1 MIVRCRVNNFAT
13 FENLS
18 FNLAVKFIATKMQQ
32 TKCSVGRSSYAPP
45 LSRPRLRRQALF
57 RARVIARITGHAT
70 SELTIPDRRPRI
82 ALFRARSTL
91 ARAGSYSREGA
102 FERRGIDTRRF
113 QRRARPRP
121 RRRRAVALAR
131 DERIFVSDD
140 FFVCTSMG
148 RRDNSLDKDACAS
161 ALERGEPRASAM
173 SAKSAPA
180 DVANGVPDAEGAP
193 NYRTSV
199 RALSRSCRSEKQ
211 PPRDK
216 TSILPSPA
224 RALTSSRAPLTRS
237 LPLAI
242 LPFADERRDARRP
255 RDPDASDETHGCA
268 RSPAVPPAP
277 PRYFPTS
284 VLSYTS
290 TIDHESVDRSRASPA
305 SSAHETASH
314 TTAFAW

>member
-1 MIVRCRVNNFAT
+1 MLCGEILICPALVPT
-13 FENLS
+13 PPPTS
-18 FNLAVKFIATKMQQ
+18 GAV
-32 TKCSVGRSSYAPP
+32 
-45 LSRPRLRRQALF
+45 SRTRDSPD
-57 RARVIARITGHAT
+57 TGHAT

-211 PPRDK
+211 PPRDE

-277 PRYFPTS
+277 PRYFPTF
-284 VLSYTS
+284 VLSYSKVLKESRSPRQRGRMGTS
-290 TIDHESVDRSRASPA
+290 VNDRSRIDRSIGRVARLLRSPPR
-305 SSAHETASH
+305 
-314 TTAFAW
+314 

>member
-140 FFVCTSMG
+140 FFCLHFDGTKGQLARQRRVRERAGARGAARVRDEREERARG
-148 RRDNSLDKDACAS
+148 RR
-161 ALERGEPRASAM
+161 ERRPRRR
-173 SAKSAPA
+173 
-180 DVANGVPDAEGAP
+180 GRAELSNLGARP
-193 NYRTSV
+193 F
-199 RALSRSCRSEKQ
+199 
-211 PPRDK
+211 
-216 TSILPSPA
+216 
-224 RALTSSRAPLTRS
+224 
-237 LPLAI
+237 AI
-242 LPFADERRDARRP
+242 LPFGEATTQRQDVD
-255 RDPDASDETHGCA
+255 SSVA
-268 RSPAVPPAP
+268 RSRVDLLARAADA
-277 PRYFPTS
+277 FPSARDSS
-284 VLSYTS
+284 V
-290 TIDHESVDRSRASPA
+290 RR
-305 SSAHETASH
+305 
-314 TTAFAW
+314 